1 MNRSAWT
8 GLFTGWLGL
17 IFLHALSG
25 KGASGRVGEFL
36 NDVNSVV
43 ERVLDADVA
52 AIPDLRA
59 GASTTNGAGG
69 GSAGT
74 RPTVQ

>member
-1 MNRSAWT
+1 MNRSAWA
-8 GLFTGWLGL
+8 GAFTGWLGL
-17 IFLHALSG
+17 IALHALST
-25 KGASGRVGEFL
+25 KGGSGRVGELF
-36 NDVNSVV
+36 NDVNSIV

-59 GASTTNGAGG
+59 GASTNGAGG